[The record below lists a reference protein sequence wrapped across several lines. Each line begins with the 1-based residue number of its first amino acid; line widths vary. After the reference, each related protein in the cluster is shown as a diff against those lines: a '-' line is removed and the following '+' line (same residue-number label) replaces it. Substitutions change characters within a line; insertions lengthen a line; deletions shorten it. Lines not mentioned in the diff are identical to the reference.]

1 MMKRRSILG
10 AAVVAALAFP
20 AVAEARAVDLRLAAQ
35 GGGMYG
41 WGTTT
46 NTPDFFEQ
54 TRGPGFGF
62 EVGAKL
68 LVFDFSVDFM
78 QFVNNGLQGTL
89 IQLLAGTEVDI
100 PAGQAKL
107 PSGQSAHILHMGVA
121 AGGALGTGAPVTLPV
136 TNDQLADKGFVS
148 RFRIG
153 YEYFLNQFMGIGAE
167 LDLGY
172 HYFLGGQ
179 AVAVNA
185 ADHSS
190 GYHGMLLANF
200 TFHLGY

>member
-1 MMKRRSILG
+1 MMKRSSILG

-20 AVAEARAVDLRLAAQ
+20 AAAEARVVDLRLAAN

-46 NTPDFFEQ
+46 NTPDFFAQ

-62 EVGAKL
+62 EAGAKL
-68 LVFDFSVDFM
+68 LVLDVSLDFT
-78 QFVNNGLQGTL
+78 QFVNDGGLQGTL
-89 IQLLAGTEVDI
+89 IQLLVGTDIDI

-107 PSGQSAHILHMGVA
+107 PNGMSANVIHMGIE

-148 RFRIG
+148 RFRFG
-153 YEYFLNQFMGIGAE
+153 YEYFLNQFMGIGGH

-172 HYFLGGQ
+172 HYFLGGE
-179 AVAVNA
+179 AVNNA
-185 ADHSS
+185 AAHSS
-190 GYHGMLLANF
+190 GYHGMLLADF

>member
-1 MMKRRSILG
+1 MTKRSGILG
-10 AAVVAALAFP
+10 AAVIAAVALP
-20 AVAEARAVDLRLAAQ
+20 AVAEARVADLRVAAQ

-54 TRGPGFGF
+54 TRAPGFGF
-62 EVGAKL
+62 ETGLKL
-68 LVFDFSVDFM
+68 LVFDVSVDFT
-78 QFVNNGLQGTL
+78 QFVQDGGLKGTL
-89 IQLLAGTEVDI
+89 IQLLAGTDIDI

-107 PSGQSAHILHMGVA
+107 PNGQSANVIHMGIE
-121 AGGALGTGAPVTLPV
+121 AGGALGTGAPVMLPV

-148 RFRIG
+148 RFRFG
-153 YEYFLNQFMGIGAE
+153 YEYLLNQFMGVGGQ

-179 AVAVNA
+179 AVNNA
-185 ADHSS
+185 SAHSS
-190 GYHGMLLANF
+190 GYHGMLMANF
-200 TFHLGY
+200 TFHLGF

>member
-1 MMKRRSILG
+1 MTKRSSILG
-10 AAVVAALAFP
+10 AAVIAALALP
-20 AVAEARAVDLRLAAQ
+20 AVAEARALDLRLSAN

-41 WGTTT
+41 FGTTS

-62 EVGAKL
+62 EAGAKL
-68 LVFDFSVDFM
+68 LVLDVSLNFM
-78 QFVNNGLQGTL
+78 QFLNNGLQGTL
-89 IQLLAGTEVDI
+89 IQLLVGTDIDI
-100 PAGQAKL
+100 PAGQTKL
-107 PSGQSAHILHMGVA
+107 PNGQSAHVVHMGIE
-121 AGGALGTGAPVTLPV
+121 AGGALGTGAPVMLPV

-148 RFRIG
+148 RFRVG
-153 YEYFLNQFMGIGAE
+153 YEYLLNQFMGVGTH

-179 AVAVNA
+179 AVNS

-190 GYHGMLLANF
+190 GYHGMLLADF
-200 TFHLGY
+200 TFHLGF

>member
-1 MMKRRSILG
+1 MMKRSWILG
-10 AAVVAALAFP
+10 AAVVAALALP
-20 AVAEARAVDLRLAAQ
+20 AVAEARALDLRVAAN

-41 WGTTT
+41 WGSDSR
-46 NTPDFFEQ
+46 TPDFFKQ

-62 EVGAKL
+62 EVGAKV
-68 LVFDFSVDFM
+68 LVLDFSVVFT
-78 QFVNNGLQGTL
+78 QFVNDGNLQGTL
-89 IQLLAGTEVDI
+89 IQLLAGTDVDI

-107 PSGQSAHILHMGVA
+107 PNGMSANIIHLGIV

-148 RFRIG
+148 RFRFG
-153 YEYFLNQFMGIGAE
+153 YEYFLNQFMAIGSH

-179 AVAVNA
+179 AVNNA
-185 ADHSS
+185 SAHSS
-190 GYHGMLLANF
+190 GYHGMLMADF
-200 TFHLGY
+200 TFHLGV